1 MEFGTLVQHRQYQRK
16 YLAVAEARTI
26 YQIIEAMAC
35 LYLGCRRSLPGSL
48 SSVTGIE
55 IEERTIHV
63 RGNKRLGQI
72 TTTTGFGW

>member
-35 LYLGCRRSLPGSL
+35 LYLGCRRSLSAWVL
-48 SSVTGIE
+48 IE
-55 IEERTIHV
+55 RD
-63 RGNKRLGQI
+63 RD
-72 TTTTGFGW
+72 